1 MKRKWGWL
9 VVIPLL
15 AMVILCAA
23 GIVVLRTGLGPFQQD
38 EITHPRIYAYRDWQS
53 VGVQVNPGNRLYI
66 RARGTWL
73 YTPGEYHGPGGHAH
87 YRAPNT
93 YPIPGIPGGMLLGR
107 VGETGQVFAIGSGGT
122 YYVNEQ
128 GLLYLRIND
137 DILSDNEGYVTVEVE
152 IMPPEEN

>member
-53 VGVQVNPGNRLYI
+53 VGVQVNPG
-66 RARGTWL
+66 
-73 YTPGEYHGPGGHAH
+73 
-87 YRAPNT
+87 
-93 YPIPGIPGGMLLGR
+93 
-107 VGETGQVFAIGSGGT
+107 
-122 YYVNEQ
+122 
-128 GLLYLRIND
+128 
-137 DILSDNEGYVTVEVE
+137 
-152 IMPPEEN
+152 